1 MLDSV
6 HQILKVF
13 EKNNLFNEGVEL
25 IGSWSFLLY
34 QKYLG
39 APQFPLRTQ
48 DIDFL
53 IPNPFTGKPNQ
64 AFIDQLMELGFQR
77 DFRKDGSLFLYNAE
91 LMIEFITPE
100 KGRGVDEAIRVKQL
114 GLRAIPLRFVNLLL
128 DKSII
133 IEDNGLKIRVPNP
146 CNFCLHK
153 LIVSSRRRKPE
164 KALKDFQ
171 QAVYASMIVEKKE
184 LQELFITLPKPW
196 QKIILNVL
204 DKNMDVLPLEA
215 DKIENLKLTLQSIIL

>member
-6 HQILKVF
+6 QQILKVF

-39 APQFPLRTQ
+39 VPQFPLRTQ

-53 IPNPFTGKPNQ
+53 IPNPFTGKLHEE
-64 AFIDQLMELGFQR
+64 FINQLMELGFQK
-77 DFRKDGSLFLYNAE
+77 DFRRDGSLFLYNAE
-91 LMIEFITPE
+91 LLIEFITPE
-100 KGRGVDEAIRVKQL
+100 KGRGVEEAIRVKQL

-128 DKSII
+128 DKSIMV
-133 IEDNGLKIRVPNP
+133 EDNGLKIRIPHP
-146 CNFCLHK
+146 CHFCLHK
-153 LIVSSRRRKPE
+153 LIISSRRRKPD

-171 QAVYASMIVEKKE
+171 QAVYTSMILEKKE
-184 LQELFITLPKPW
+184 LQELFVALPKPW
-196 QKIILNVL
+196 QKVILNVL
-204 DKNMDVLPLEA
+204 DKNMDTLPLDTE
-215 DKIENLKLTLQSIIL
+215 KIENLRLTLQNVKI

>member
-1 MLDSV
+1 VLDSV
-6 HQILKVF
+6 RKILKVF
-13 EKNNLFNEGVEL
+13 EKNDLFNEGVEL

-39 APQFPLRTQ
+39 VPEFPLRTQ

-53 IPNPFTGKPNQ
+53 IPNPFTGKSNQ
-64 AFIDQLMELGFQR
+64 EFTDQLMELGFQR
-77 DFRKDGSLFLYNAE
+77 DFKRDGSVFLYNAE
-91 LMIEFITPE
+91 LLIEFITPE
-100 KGRGVDEAIRVKQL
+100 KGRGVDQAIRVKQL

-133 IEDNGLKIRVPNP
+133 IEDDGLKIRVPSP

-171 QAVYASMIVEKKE
+171 QAVYTSTIVERKE

-196 QKIILNVL
+196 QKVILNIL
-204 DKNMDVLPLEA
+204 DKNIDVLPLETE
-215 DKIENLKLTLQSIIL
+215 KIENLKLTLQNAKL